1 MKRTKHKLIVK
12 KILIT
17 TILFAVGLSQ
27 QAQNLYVQ
35 PMTGEQVAFV
45 LADNPKITF
54 ADRVMTVAAQ
64 NFPLNTIR
72 NLSFVKTETD
82 GGTNIAT
89 IQKTG
94 INLFPNPVGDELT
107 LEIKEE
113 LQNLTFRIFDMNG
126 RSMQTSRALSPQT
139 VINMQHYQSGIYILV
154 IEQGGQRI
162 QSFQI
167 VKQ

>member
-1 MKRTKHKLIVK
+1 MK

-17 TILFAVGLSQ
+17 TILFAAGLSL

-64 NFPLNTIR
+64 NFPLNTVR
-72 NLSFVKTETD
+72 NLSFVST
-82 GGTNIAT
+82 GGAANIAA
-89 IQKTG
+89 IQETG
-94 INLFPNPVGDELT
+94 ISLFPNPVKDELT
-107 LEIKEE
+107 LEIKED
-113 LQNLTFRIFDMNG
+113 LQNLTFQIFDMNG
-126 RSMQTSRALSPQT
+126 RSMQTGRALSPQT
-139 VINMQHYQSGIYILV
+139 VINMQHYQAGIYILV

>member
-1 MKRTKHKLIVK
+1 MK

-17 TILFAVGLSQ
+17 TILFAAGLSL

-64 NFPLNTIR
+64 NFPLNTVR
-72 NLSFVKTETD
+72 NLSFVKAEPD
-82 GGTNIAT
+82 GSTNIAT
-89 IQKTG
+89 IQETG
-94 INLFPNPVGDELT
+94 ISLFPNPVRDELT
-107 LEIKEE
+107 LEIKED
-113 LQNLTFRIFDMNG
+113 LQNLTFQIFDMNG
-126 RSMQTSRALSPQT
+126 RSMQTGRALSPQT
-139 VINMQHYQSGIYILV
+139 VINMQHYQAGIYILV